1 MPKKTKGRGKSA
13 CLVML
18 FLLLT
23 GYMYAQN
30 PVTGKV
36 INKTDN
42 TPVPGATVQVK
53 GSKVLT
59 QSGADG
65 TFSIQLPNA
74 TGTLVITAVGFANL
88 EVPVTAG
95 TPAGDVALAIAS
107 SSLNE
112 VVVTGYTA
120 QRKRDITGAV
130 SVVNVADM
138 KATPSGSTESLLQ
151 GQASGVT
158 VTTTGQPGGNAS
170 VLIRGITSSGN
181 STPLILVDGV
191 PDIMHDI
198 NPNDIQSI
206 QVLKDAGAA
215 AIYGVRGANGVIIIT
230 TKKGQGAVK
239 LSYDAY
245 DGTQR
250 PLSHA
255 WQMATPTQTG
265 AAKWAMAFND
275 GLTPS
280 DPQYGSGST
289 PVLPYYIVPAGAPQ
303 GAPNTSLADYS
314 LYANHITLADQTG
327 NNWFYDIFKP
337 APMQSHN
344 IAVSGGS
351 GRSS

>member
-1 MPKKTKGRGKSA
+1 MPKKMKGQRKSA
-13 CLVML
+13 WLVI
-18 FLLLT
+18 LLLLLA
-23 GYMYAQN
+23 GHVFAQN

-42 TPVPGATVQVK
+42 TPIPGATVQVK
-53 GSKVLT
+53 GTKVLT
-59 QSGADG
+59 QTGIDG
-65 TFSIQLPNA
+65 SFSIQLPKT
-74 TGTLVITAVGFANL
+74 TGTLVISAIGFANL

-95 TPAGDVALAIAS
+95 TPSGDVALTTS
-107 SSLNE
+107 TTNLNE

-120 QRKRDITGAV
+120 QRKRDITGSV
-130 SVVNVADM
+130 SVVNVADA
-138 KATPSGSTESLLQ
+138 KATPTGSTESLLQ

-158 VTTTGQPGGNAS
+158 VFTTGQPGGNAT

-191 PDIMHDI
+191 PDLMHDI

-245 DGTQR
+245 YGTQR

-265 AAKWAMAFND
+265 VAKWAMARGKN
-275 GLTPS
+275 
-280 DPQYGSGST
+280 
-289 PVLPYYIVPAGAPQ
+289 
-303 GAPNTSLADYS
+303 
-314 LYANHITLADQTG
+314 
-327 NNWFYDIFKP
+327 K
-337 APMQSHN
+337 
-344 IAVSGGS
+344 
-351 GRSS
+351 RK